1 MSFAPYTYPKR
12 KGAAGPSLSRER
24 ERVRRLTEA
33 SAEVSRGW

>member
-12 KGAAGPSLSRER
+12 KGAAGLSRER